1 MNIPKTKHPR
11 IQQSR
16 TPCETSTLFPLIRW
30 QEWEQFV
37 VMLALHRIYV
47 FPFLGPGGWHEL
59 IGAADGSQ
67 HKRPVA
73 EGSSVWATLS
83 ASVLSLVS
91 LLKRLNLNLCLFP
104 CYLFLGSLVRAVS
117 FTFLLFL
124 HPVFSRCKLQ
134 TGAFQWCVG
143 GQKFWQGR
151 IWPSEVVYETRG
163 WTNWRTCKPMLQ
175 EKVMSYPSAP
185 ITGKVKE
192 EFLGSWLS
200 L

>member
-143 GQKFWQGR
+143 VSWDKNFGR
-151 IWPSEVVYETRG
+151 GGFGPARWYTR
-163 WTNWRTCKPMLQ
+163 Q
-175 EKVMSYPSAP
+175 EDGP
-185 ITGKVKE
+185 TGELANQCYKKKWCHTPLHPLLE
-192 EFLGSWLS
+192 RWKKNF
-200 L
+200 